1 MKPTPR
7 RLVLLRHGE
16 SEWNRDQ
23 RFTGWADVDLTEL
36 GRTQMREA
44 GQALRDAGIDID
56 VVVTS
61 VLKRA
66 IHSAWLVLDAM
77 DRCWVPVHSDWRLNE
92 RHYGALTGMSK
103 RDAIERFGE
112 DQVHAWRR
120 SHAISPPRVD
130 ALAKTLIRL
139 DARYQGVPATCI
151 PQGESLA
158 QTALRAQAAWQDI
171 QSSNLQSAGL
181 TVLVLSHGNTLRVLT
196 GLLEGLAPDEVVSLD
211 VPNGVPV
218 IYELDAHCQ
227 VLGKRELS
235 VAHETRSTI
244 L

>member
-44 GQALRDAGIDID
+44 GQALRNAGIDID

-77 DRCWVPVHSDWRLNE
+77 DRCWVPVHSDWWLNE
-92 RHYGALTGMSK
+92 RHYGGLTGLSK
-103 RDAIERFGE
+103 PEAIDRFGE
-112 DQVHAWRR
+112 DAVHAWRR
-120 SHAISPPRVD
+120 GYDVSPP
-130 ALAKTLIRL
+130 AL
-139 DARYQGVPATCI
+139 DARAACLI
-151 PQGESLA
+151 PMDGRYIGLAPDCLPQAESLH
-158 QTALRAQAAWQDI
+158 QTAQRVQQAWRSTLSGAVLSGQ
-171 QSSNLQSAGL
+171 
-181 TVLVLSHGNTLRVLT
+181 TVLVVSHGNTLRAMT
-196 GLLEGLAPDEVVSLD
+196 GLLELLSADALATLD
-211 VPNGVPV
+211 VPNGVPIV
-218 IYELDAHCQ
+218 YELNEQ
-227 VLGKRELS
+227 LTVLGKRKLD
-235 VAHETRSTI
+235 VTHATRSAV